1 MKRRKNENLFERVY
15 TVIWCNLEFSI
26 PTINGKSGIFEDGK
40 FEGVIVKNKGH
51 MMIDTPVYPYWLRI
65 EKSKDEFYEDEKV
78 IFTVK
83 SKPNEKN
90 PIAKVWYAINVKLK
104 ENE

>member
-1 MKRRKNENLFERVY
+1 
-15 TVIWCNLEFSI
+15 
-26 PTINGKSGIFEDGK
+26 
-40 FEGVIVKNKGH
+40 

-78 IFTVK
+78 IFTAK

-90 PIAKVWYAINVKLK
+90 PIAKVWYAINVKL
-104 ENE
+104 NESE

>member
-1 MKRRKNENLFERVY
+1 
-15 TVIWCNLEFSI
+15 
-26 PTINGKSGIFEDGK
+26 
-40 FEGVIVKNKGH
+40 

-78 IFTVK
+78 IFTAK

-90 PIAKVWYAINVKLK
+90 PIEIGREHV
-104 ENE
+104 

>member
-1 MKRRKNENLFERVY
+1 M
-15 TVIWCNLEFSI
+15 EFSI
-26 PTINGKSGIFEDGK
+26 PTINGKSRIFEDGK

-78 IFTVK
+78 IFTAK